1 MGPAGGGYRLVDVD
15 LSRGEIGLLDKAG
28 GEGSEGEEG
37 GGSESL
43 GRLKD

>member
-1 MGPAGGGYRLVDVD
+1 MGPAGGGYRLVDV
-15 LSRGEIGLLDKAG
+15 SRGEIGLLDKAG